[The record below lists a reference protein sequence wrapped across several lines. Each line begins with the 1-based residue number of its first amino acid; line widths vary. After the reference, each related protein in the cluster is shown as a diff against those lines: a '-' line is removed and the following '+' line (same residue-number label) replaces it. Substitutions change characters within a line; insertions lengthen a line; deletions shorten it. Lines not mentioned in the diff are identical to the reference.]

1 MTRVFR
7 LFALIGLL
15 SSILLSCQCSNSQ
28 KSTAPPQTR
37 KEIEDRRME
46 AQKQF
51 LKKERASILAYMK
64 DRKLDLER
72 TGTGLYYKLTKDSA
86 SEKITT
92 GDDVSF
98 EYDMYLMNGTLV
110 YSSAKEGTRK
120 LLVDREDAEIGIHE
134 ILKLMSVGDKGL
146 FILPSHLA
154 FGVAGDQNKIP
165 PKTALVYEVKILNV
179 NKSKS
184 KLE

>member
-1 MTRVFR
+1 MTN
-7 LFALIGLL
+7 LFKLIALVGLL
-15 SSILLSCQCSNSQ
+15 SGILLSCQCSNSQ
-28 KSTAPPQTR
+28 KPSTPPQNR

-51 LKKERASILAYMK
+51 LKKERASIMAYMK
-64 DRKLDLER
+64 DRELDLER
-72 TGTGLYYKLTKDSA
+72 TGTGLYYKLTKDSL
-86 SEKITT
+86 SQQINT

-98 EYDMYLMNGTLV
+98 EYEMFLMNGTLV
-110 YSSAKEGTRK
+110 YSSFNEGIRK
-120 LLVDREDAEIGIHE
+120 LLVDKEDAEIGIHE
-134 ILKLMSVGDKGL
+134 ILKLMSVGDEGL

-165 PKTALVYEVKILNV
+165 PKSALVYEVKILNV

-184 KLE
+184 N